1 MSKQILIVDDDMHLG
16 SAIQSYLSL
25 KGYKVYIANDPS
37 IAFLLLDLH
46 VFDLIISDIMMPQ
59 MNGYEFAMKLR
70 SCSELSKIPVVFLT
84 AKGMTEDRIKGY
96 NLGCYAYLTKPFHPS
111 ELLSI
116 IDNILNNLALLKTVA
131 NKGQS
136 NYLNS
141 DNRAFTNIQ
150 LSDFTLRE
158 ISILRLLIKGQMNKE
173 IASSLHL
180 SVRNV
185 EKYVSRLLNKTNTR
199 NRTELAQLP
208 WKSILRANDGTRT
221 RE

>member
-1 MSKQILIVDDDMHLG
+1 MSKQILIVDDDMQLG

-25 KGYKVYIANDPS
+25 KGYKVYVANDPS
-37 IAFLLLDLH
+37 MAFLLLDLH

-59 MNGYEFAMKLR
+59 MNGYEFVIKLR
-70 SCSELSKIPVVFLT
+70 SCSSLSKVPVVFLT

-116 IDNILNNLALLKTVA
+116 INNILNNLALLRKISC
-131 NKGQS
+131 KGQS
-136 NYLNS
+136 HYLSSGNQEL
-141 DNRAFTNIQ
+141 ANIQ

-158 ISILRLLIKGQMNKE
+158 ISILRLLIKGKMNKE
-173 IASSLHL
+173 IASNLHL

-185 EKYVSRLLNKTNTR
+185 EKYVSRLLSKTNTR

-208 WKSILRANDGTRT
+208 WQAILRANDGTRT